1 VICLAPRAPGDS
13 VRPPRLV
20 GASGRPLNYT
30 VRRRN
35 PMVPAS
41 PMEPERASPSM
52 LLYSLPF
59 ALAYIGGA
67 IALGWLAASFGIT
80 RAGSLSYF
88 GHLLVVGGVLLSGW
102 LFAKRHRRLFSAE
115 EKRRLMAYCICW
127 AILLEAGG
135 FAGHPEFLSLPLT
148 LLFAALVF
156 GVSVDAL
163 IVWLSFRYAVR
174 KVMIR
179 YVPEPAATTISG
191 PMPAPL
197 AEDASAGR
205 PSGRSI
211 SWTHIAKPY
220 AIGPLI
226 VLLVIAAV
234 IVVLK
239 SRMVPSIRVTV
250 ADIPHVLAKV
260 STATRTPAFAEL
272 VFTTPDRPNPR
283 DAVNLQFSLE
293 NGRPGFDWV
302 LLAPRNIEDK
312 ASFVAYLKRRGY
324 SFSER
329 TKNGVTYLRI
339 EDGDL
344 AQLCADVVTRLYAR
358 PRSEP
363 IDLIVEGFEW
373 GQ

>member
-1 VICLAPRAPGDS
+1 MRPRRQGPALLGGPSTSPLD
-13 VRPPRLV
+13 
-20 GASGRPLNYT
+20 GAS
-30 VRRRN
+30 

-41 PMEPERASPSM
+41 SIEPERASPSM

-59 ALAYIGGA
+59 ALVYIGGA
-67 IALGWLAASFGIT
+67 IALGLLAASFGIT
-80 RAGSLSYF
+80 RPGSLSYF

-127 AILLEAGG
+127 AFLLEAGA
-135 FAGHPEFLSLPLT
+135 FAGHPEFLSLPLP
-148 LLFAALVF
+148 LLFAALVL
-156 GVSVDAL
+156 GVSVDVL
-163 IVWLSFRYAVR
+163 IVWLSFRYVVR

-179 YVPEPAATTISG
+179 RVPEPATIAISG

-197 AEDASAGR
+197 TEDASVDR
-205 PSGRSI
+205 SSGRSI
-211 SWTHIAKPY
+211 SWAHMAKPY
-220 AIGPLI
+220 AIGPVV

-234 IVVLK
+234 MVVLK
-239 SRMVPSIRVTV
+239 SRMVPSVRVTV

-260 STATRTPAFAEL
+260 STATRTPAFAEFI
-272 VFTTPDRPNPR
+272 FTTPDRPNPR

-293 NGRPGFDWV
+293 NGRPGFDWI

-312 ASFVAYLKRRGY
+312 ASFVGYVTRRGY
-324 SFSER
+324 SLSER

-344 AQLCADVVTRLYAR
+344 AQLCADVVTRLYGR

-363 IDLIVEGFEW
+363 MDLIVEGFEW
-373 GQ
+373 RQ